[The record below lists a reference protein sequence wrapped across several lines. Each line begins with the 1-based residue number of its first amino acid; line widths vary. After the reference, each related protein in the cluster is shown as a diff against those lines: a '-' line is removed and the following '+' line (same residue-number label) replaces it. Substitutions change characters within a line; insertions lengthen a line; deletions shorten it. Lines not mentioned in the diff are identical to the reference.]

1 MLARQIEQQAC
12 QLARDAKTLVHWLAH
27 VILALAGPGLVDRQG
42 LFDFVVA
49 ELQHR
54 EHLDPPRIRPV
65 RRALEKQ
72 RDDLLAFAGVLDH
85 KLACIARD
93 CDVPRY
99 LVRDLCLLQRKS
111 PSSSAY
117 WQRWNLLHKKLA
129 GKSQRGADA
138 VVDANETHS
147 SRQFTRRKLQLA
159 AAQLF
164 FPPPSIGRTL
174 SQPIAVLPQSLHL
187 PSQSPSLT
195 CRQKPK
201 RIDDRTKPS
210 ALARTPGL
218 SHLKAER
225 LTTAPPI
232 LGEPSC
238 TEGPAPPPGTAHAV
252 GIRTGAPIRWFHL
265 SMRVQHVTQT
275 ARSWPRGTKEDLQH
289 GDLLAKK
296 E

>member
-1 MLARQIEQQAC
+1 MREPGQCACSGGDGCHTLSMPLMLARQIEQQAC

-27 VILALAGPGLVDRQG
+27 VILALAGRGLVDRQG

-85 KLACIARD
+85 ELACIARD

-138 VVDANETHS
+138 VVDANGTILAPVHS
-147 SRQFTRRKLQLA
+147 SKTSTRGCATIFSSAVNWAHLISTYCSSS
-159 AAQLF
+159 
-164 FPPPSIGRTL
+164 SI
-174 SQPIAVLPQSLHL
+174 
-187 PSQSPSLT
+187 
-195 CRQKPK
+195 
-201 RIDDRTKPS
+201 
-210 ALARTPGL
+210 
-218 SHLKAER
+218 
-225 LTTAPPI
+225 TAP
-232 LGEPSC
+232 S
-238 TEGPAPPPGTAHAV
+238 
-252 GIRTGAPIRWFHL
+252 F
-265 SMRVQHVTQT
+265 
-275 ARSWPRGTKEDLQH
+275 RSHRP
-289 GDLLAKK
+289 
-296 E
+296 